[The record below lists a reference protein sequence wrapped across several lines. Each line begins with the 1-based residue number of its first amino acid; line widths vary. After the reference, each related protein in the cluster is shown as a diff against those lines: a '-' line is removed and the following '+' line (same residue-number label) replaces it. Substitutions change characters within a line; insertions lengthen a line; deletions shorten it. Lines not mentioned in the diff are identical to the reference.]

1 MDITILPAAMKNNVK
16 GATQIHSLEL
26 KEGNI
31 VAKPQNVTPTT
42 SISDSFSYYNVSG
55 TFTATQQDVER
66 GYVMFEYDFTGLGS
80 SVDLS
85 FVIDNFTVTKRES
98 S

>member
-1 MDITILPAAMKNNVK
+1 MDVTILPESMKNNVK

-31 VAKPQNVTPTT
+31 VAKPQDVTPTT
-42 SISDSFSYYNVSG
+42 SILDPFSYYTVNG
-55 TFTATQQDVER
+55 TFTATQEDVER
-66 GYVMFEYDFTGLGS
+66 GYVIFEYDFSGLGS